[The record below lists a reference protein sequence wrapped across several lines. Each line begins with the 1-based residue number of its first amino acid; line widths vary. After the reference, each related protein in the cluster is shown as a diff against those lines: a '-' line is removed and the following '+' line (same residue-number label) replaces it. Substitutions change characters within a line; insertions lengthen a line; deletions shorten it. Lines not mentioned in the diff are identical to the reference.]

1 MKKEESLIVELLQFY
16 VPKLQNVPLKLTQ
29 TTETL
34 NVWIRSFTPKS
45 IIYFVVLVVKSVYL
59 MISFQSLMKLWST
72 EKQKYNLIS

>member
-59 MISFQSLMKLWST
+59 MISFQSLMKL
-72 EKQKYNLIS
+72 